1 MGVVDEPQGRGGR
14 LRADGALGS
23 ARGRLPRCARMVST
37 IFPNLGIVE
46 RDDRSGGWSAG
57 SFHQGEFVW
66 KGWRL
71 ASVDVA
77 RELSVADG
85 EDSTPGEGG
94 GKPEQAFCAPALRR
108 QRKVAPRIRAI
119 DQLKMHRRVG

>member
-1 MGVVDEPQGRGGR
+1 
-14 LRADGALGS
+14 
-23 ARGRLPRCARMVST
+23 MVLT

-108 QRKVAPRIRAI
+108 QRRVAPRIRAI
-119 DQLKMHRRVG
+119 DHWALAVKVFLVKIKIAANMRSG